1 MRCRH
6 LLVAP
11 TTNFMSLEKKLGLSA
26 ILAVVSG
33 DMIGSGIFFTPGELA
48 VVAASE

>member
-26 ILAVVSG
+26 ILAVVIG
-33 DMIGSGIFFTPGELA
+33 YMIGSGIFFTPGELA